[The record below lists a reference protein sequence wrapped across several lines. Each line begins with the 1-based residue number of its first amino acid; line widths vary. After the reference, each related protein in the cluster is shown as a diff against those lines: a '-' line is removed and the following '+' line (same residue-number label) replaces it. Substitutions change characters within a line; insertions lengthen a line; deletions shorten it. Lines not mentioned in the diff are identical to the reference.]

1 LTGEQDP
8 SDSQAANEKLFVQG
22 TTVRKEGEKGVYYT
36 GFVNNGTEEKA
47 GVQSTEFVAKNAKD
61 GKYIGGVAILE
72 LPSEY
77 SLDQEFIDKCARLN
91 ITILGVRSYISKTE
105 NGQFV
110 ESTAIVRTKSS
121 IGEMHDGEVKILPS
135 QQQGPGVDA
144 N

>member
-22 TTVRKEGEKGVYYT
+22 TTVRKEGKKGVYYT
-36 GFVNNGTEEKA
+36 GFVNNGTEKKA

-61 GKYIGGVAILE
+61 GKYIGGVATLE
-72 LPSEY
+72 LPPEY
-77 SLDQEFIDKCARLN
+77 TFGQWIIDECSKLN
-91 ITILGVRSYISKTE
+91 LEIVGVKSYVSKTKD
-105 NGQFV
+105 GQLV
-110 ESTAIVRTKSS
+110 ASTAMVVTKSS
-121 IGEMHDGEVKILPS
+121 IGKLSAGPAEIIPS